1 MCLRRVGSLQPVH
14 RSTDV
19 RGFTWK
25 GSQIF
30 KRKKGVCYAECIE
43 TVMMGNGNIE
53 SEDAESDSD

>member
-1 MCLRRVGSLQPVH
+1 MYEALRGKEVK
-14 RSTDV
+14 
-19 RGFTWK
+19 F
-25 GSQIF
+25 F